1 MLLLYSY
8 LIIILPIHKIHFD
21 SITIHS
27 PWHRKCDNF
36 HVQSDW
42 SLFLLSISI
51 LNLILK
57 RQTDNATDITA
68 LPTLAMYRC
77 LSGQQWYQ
85 VVVVDGQTVLQSTE
99 TGGRYTAHT
108 SQSQQQ
114 PQQQQ

>member
-8 LIIILPIHKIHFD
+8 LIILSIHKVHFD

-68 LPTLAMYRC
+68 LPTRAVY
-77 LSGQQWYQ
+77 LSASKQWYQ
-85 VVVVDGQTVLQSTE
+85 VLVDGQTVLQSTE

-114 PQQQQ
+114 QQQ